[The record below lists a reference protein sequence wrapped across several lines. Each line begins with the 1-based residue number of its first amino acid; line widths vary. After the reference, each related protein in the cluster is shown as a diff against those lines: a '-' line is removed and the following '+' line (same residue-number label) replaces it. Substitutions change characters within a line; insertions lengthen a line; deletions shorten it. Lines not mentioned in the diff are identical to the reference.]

1 MKERLRVEE
10 EQRNEDYQK
19 KQKELFEKARVEME
33 QQRRSSPD
41 VSSSSSSW
49 SNKAKM
55 SYYQTMEEKINLKAK
70 QQAVEYLRG

>member
-10 EQRNEDYQK
+10 EQRNEDYQR

-33 QQRRSSPD
+33 QQRRSPD
-41 VSSSSSSW
+41 ASSSSSSW

-55 SYYQTMEEKINLKAK
+55 SYYQTMEEKINIKAK
-70 QQAVEYLRG
+70 QQAVEFLRG